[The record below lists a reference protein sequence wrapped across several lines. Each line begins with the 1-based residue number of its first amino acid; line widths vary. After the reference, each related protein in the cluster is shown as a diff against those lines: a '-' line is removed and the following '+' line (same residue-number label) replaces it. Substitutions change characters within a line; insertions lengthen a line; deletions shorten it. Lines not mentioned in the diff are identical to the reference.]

1 MTNITYSKMNS
12 QGNDFILVDSS
23 ISKVKLLPDLVKSF
37 LTQNI
42 GFDQLLYVG
51 LSKSDG
57 LVTCSILNRDG
68 SIAKQCGNG
77 LRAIMLYFNNRY
89 GYKAINIE
97 VCGTIYK
104 VEFNDSENITVQMGK
119 TQPLAIS
126 ESKYGVVIPTEQF
139 HKHSVCIDNIA
150 EDIVF
155 YLVDIGNQHCVIIGR
170 YLPDDKHKIIQ
181 HLNKNY
187 NDQFNI
193 EFLENLTEYI
203 NGNSQTLILSVYER
217 GAGWTDSCGSG
228 ATAAASVIFDNYP
241 EVSLTGS
248 VSVQQKGGLLSVF
261 KEPNGLLYLS
271 GPSTLEFE
279 ASINV

>member
-1 MTNITYSKMNS
+1 MNS

-42 GFDQLLYVG
+42 GFDQLLYVDF
-51 LSKSDG
+51 SKSDE

-77 LRAIMLYFNNRY
+77 LRAIMLYFYNRY
-89 GYKAINIE
+89 GNKAINIE

-126 ESKYGVVIPTEQF
+126 ESKRGVVIPTEQF

-155 YLVDIGNQHCVIIGR
+155 YLVDIGNQHCVIIDR

-181 HLNKNY
+181 YLNKNY
-187 NDQFNI
+187 NNQFNI

-241 EVSLTGS
+241 EVSSTGS

>member
-23 ISKVKLLPDLVKSF
+23 ISEVKLLPDLAKSF
-37 LTQNI
+37 LIQNI
-42 GFDQLLYVG
+42 NYDQLLYVE
-51 LSKSDG
+51 LSKSDE

-68 SIAKQCGNG
+68 SVAKQCGNG

-97 VCGTIYK
+97 VCGTKYK
-104 VEFNDSENITVQMGK
+104 VKFKDTENITVQMGK

-126 ESKYGVVIPTEQF
+126 ERECGVVIPTEQF
-139 HKHSVCIDNIA
+139 HKQSECIDNIT

-155 YLVDIGNQHCVIIGR
+155 YLVDIGNQHCVIIDKHI
-170 YLPDDKHKIIQ
+170 PDDKHKIIQ

-187 NDQFNI
+187 NNQFNI

-228 ATAAASVIFDNYP
+228 ATAAASVIFYSYP
-241 EVSLTGS
+241 EVSSTGS

-271 GPSTLEFE
+271 GPSTLEYE
-279 ASINV
+279 ASIYV

>member
-23 ISKVKLLPDLVKSF
+23 ISEVKLLPDLAKSF
-37 LTQNI
+37 LIQNI
-42 GFDQLLYVG
+42 NYDQLLYVE
-51 LSKSDG
+51 LSKSDE

-68 SIAKQCGNG
+68 SVAKQCGNG

-97 VCGTIYK
+97 VCGTKYK
-104 VEFNDSENITVQMGK
+104 VKFKDTENITVQMGK

-126 ESKYGVVIPTEQF
+126 ERECGVVIPTEQF
-139 HKHSVCIDNIA
+139 HKQSECIDNIT

-155 YLVDIGNQHCVIIGR
+155 YLLDIGNQHCVIIDKHI
-170 YLPDDKHKIIQ
+170 PDDKHKIIQ

-187 NDQFNI
+187 NNQFNI

-228 ATAAASVIFDNYP
+228 ATAAASVIFYSYP
-241 EVSLTGS
+241 EVSSTGS

-271 GPSTLEFE
+271 GPSTLEYE
-279 ASINV
+279 ASIYV

>member
-1 MTNITYSKMNS
+1 MNS

-42 GFDQLLYVG
+42 NFDQLLYVE
-51 LSKSDG
+51 LSKSDE
-57 LVTCSILNRDG
+57 LVTCTILNRDG
-68 SIAKQCGNG
+68 SIAMQCGNG

-119 TQPLAIS
+119 TQPLTIS
-126 ESKYGVVIPTEQF
+126 ESKFGVVIPTEQF

-155 YLVDIGNQHCVIIGR
+155 YLVDIGNQHCVIIGS

-187 NDQFNI
+187 NNQFNI

-241 EVSLTGS
+241 EVSSTGS

>member
-42 GFDQLLYVG
+42 NFDQLLYVE

-57 LVTCSILNRDG
+57 LVTWTILNRDG

-104 VEFNDSENITVQMGK
+104 VEFNDPENITVQMGK

-126 ESKYGVVIPTEQF
+126 EIKCGVVIPTEQS
-139 HKHSVCIDNIA
+139 HKHSACIDNIA

-170 YLPDDKHKIIQ
+170 YLHDDKHKIIQ

-187 NDQFNI
+187 NNQFNI

-241 EVSLTGS
+241 EVSSTGS

-261 KEPNGLLYLS
+261 REPNGLLYLS

>member
-1 MTNITYSKMNS
+1 MNS

-23 ISKVKLLPDLVKSF
+23 ISEVKLLPDLAKSF
-37 LTQNI
+37 LIQNI
-42 GFDQLLYVG
+42 NYDQLLYVE
-51 LSKSDG
+51 LSKSDE

-68 SIAKQCGNG
+68 SVAKQCGNG

-97 VCGTIYK
+97 VCGTKYK
-104 VEFNDSENITVQMGK
+104 VKFKDTENITVQMGK

-126 ESKYGVVIPTEQF
+126 ERECGVVIPTEQF
-139 HKHSVCIDNIA
+139 HKQSECIDNIT

-155 YLVDIGNQHCVIIGR
+155 YLVDIGNQHCVIIDKHI
-170 YLPDDKHKIIQ
+170 PDDKHKIIQ

-187 NDQFNI
+187 NNQFNI

-228 ATAAASVIFDNYP
+228 ATAAASVIFYSYP
-241 EVSLTGS
+241 EVSSTGS

-271 GPSTLEFE
+271 GPSTLEYE
-279 ASINV
+279 ASIYV